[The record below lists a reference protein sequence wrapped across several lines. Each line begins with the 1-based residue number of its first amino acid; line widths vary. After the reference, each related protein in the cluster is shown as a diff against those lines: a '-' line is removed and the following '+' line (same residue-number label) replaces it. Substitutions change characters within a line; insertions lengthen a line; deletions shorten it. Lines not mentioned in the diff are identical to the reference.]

1 MDAMEPNRKLKMG
14 LVGNEITDCRLV
26 VSLPA
31 PIVCVT
37 VETRSGAQSDLKRGK
52 AKIIR
57 NNGVFISIP

>member
-1 MDAMEPNRKLKMG
+1 MDAMEPIRQLKMG
-14 LVGNEITDCRLV
+14 LVGTEITDCRPV

-37 VETRSGAQSDLKRGK
+37 VKTRSGAQSDPERGK

-57 NNGVFISIP
+57 NNGGFI